1 MTDLMKM
8 YDFDLN
14 DRAFQAI
21 QNGTKRVEI
30 RATKLDG
37 SFDYSILK
45 ENDLIRF
52 TNSKNKRIKC
62 KIIKVNWYQTIEELL
77 TVEGTKYT
85 LSSTDD
91 FNEGVK
97 SINSLDGYSDAIKV
111 NGVYAIHLEY
121 LGVDKFTLEEL
132 RCENE
137 DIDLD
142 YYIEFR
148 ESVRA
153 RMDRPEWLGEIP
165 KDGLEEMLSIGGKIW
180 MYYLGDVPVCTWM
193 FIPAGDDAKED
204 LEIEGIDYNLMG
216 DIGPVFVNFDF
227 LGHGLMYQMLVKF
240 DEYLKS
246 IGYKYVMT
254 TVHPENVFSSNNMVK
269 NGMKKVSQKVFK
281 RGPRDIYFKELN

>member
-1 MTDLMKM
+1 MTDSMKM

-21 QNGTKRVEI
+21 QDGTKRVEI

-45 ENDLIRF
+45 ENDLMRF

-62 KIIKVNWYQTIEELL
+62 KIVKVNWYQTIEELL

-85 LSSTDD
+85 LSSIDD
-91 FNEGVK
+91 FEEGVK
-97 SINSLDGYSDAIKV
+97 SINSLNGYSDAIKV

-137 DIDLD
+137 NIDLD

-148 ESVRA
+148 ESVRS

-165 KDGLEEMLSIGGKIW
+165 KEGLEEMLSIGGKIW

-216 DIGPVFVNFDF
+216 DIGPVFVNFDY

-240 DEYLKS
+240 DEYLKI

>member
-1 MTDLMKM
+1 MIDLTKM
-8 YDFDLN
+8 YDFNLN
-14 DRAFQAI
+14 DRAFNAI
-21 QNGTKRVEI
+21 SEGRKKVEI
-30 RATKLDG
+30 RVTKLDG

-62 KIIKVNWYQTIEELL
+62 KVTKISWYQTIEELL
-77 TVEGTKYT
+77 TTEGTKYT
-85 LSSTDD
+85 LSSTDNFD
-91 FNEGVK
+91 EGVK
-97 SINSLDGYSDAIKV
+97 SINSFEGYTEGMKV

-121 LGVDKFTLEEL
+121 LGVDKYTLDEFE
-132 RCENE
+132 CVSEN
-137 DIDLD
+137 IDLD

-148 ESVRA
+148 ESVRSK
-153 RMDRPEWLGEIP
+153 MERPEWLGEIP
-165 KDGLEEMLSIGGKIW
+165 KEGLEGMLSIGGKIW

-193 FIPAGDDAKED
+193 FIPAGEDAKED

-216 DIGPVFVNFDF
+216 DIGPVFVNFDY

-269 NGMKKVSQKVFK
+269 NGMRKVSQKVFK
-281 RGPRDIYFKELN
+281 RGPRDIYFKELD